1 MGTGLPYL
9 MVVHGNAGEDDD
21 DLGNNNDDFGNN
33 VDDLGNNDDD
43 IIPMEHHRPK
53 ACPLT
58 ALSEICGTLK
68 HFWNHSS
75 IVLKSFIILRMKIIL
90 KW

>member
-33 VDDLGNNDDD
+33 DDDLG
-43 IIPMEHHRPK
+43 IMMMTSFLWSTI
-53 ACPLT
+53 
-58 ALSEICGTLK
+58 GLK
-68 HFWNHSS
+68 P
-75 IVLKSFIILRMKIIL
+75 VL
-90 KW
+90 